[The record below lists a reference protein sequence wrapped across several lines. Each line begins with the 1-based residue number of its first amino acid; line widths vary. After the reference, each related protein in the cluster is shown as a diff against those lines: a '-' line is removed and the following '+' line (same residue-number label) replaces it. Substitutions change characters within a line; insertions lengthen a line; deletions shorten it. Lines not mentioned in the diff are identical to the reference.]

1 MAQRNWKAEHDAAQ
15 RIVAAKN
22 LRIRE
27 LEEQTEALR
36 VAHDTANTRARI
48 GLEIRSLAV
57 LVQENLR
64 HTGEVVE
71 ARLETLE
78 KAEAITEQNASL
90 RRDLDAANL
99 RAAELDHAAEI
110 ARQAQQDAERRL
122 HLAERAEAQMFH
134 NLTKRLPKG
143 WEGRS
148 IRDLLRFPEGQG
160 GLNGMVAE
168 ALDWCNERAR
178 LRIPTEITEVDVVE
192 VPEPPAPA
200 EPPALPPEAPVDE
213 QFPDGP
219 GAEDMLAEIEALSP
233 AVTVRDE
240 SNGSV
245 TLVEG

>member
-1 MAQRNWKAEHDAAQ
+1 MATKNWKAEHDAAQ
-15 RIVAAKN
+15 RIIAAKN
-22 LRIRE
+22 ARIRE

-36 VAHDTANTRARI
+36 VTRDAANTRARI

-78 KAEAITEQNASL
+78 QVEAITEQNASL
-90 RRDLDAANL
+90 RQDLETANL
-99 RAAELDHAAEI
+99 RAAELDHAAETEKQ
-110 ARQAQQDAERRL
+110 ARQDAERRL
-122 HLAERAEAQMFH
+122 RMADRAEARLFH
-134 NLTKRLPKG
+134 DLTKRLPKG

-148 IRDLLRFPEGQG
+148 IRDLLRFPEGQS

-168 ALDWCNERAR
+168 ALDWCNERSR
-178 LRIPTEITEVDVVE
+178 LRIPTEITEADVVE
-192 VPEPPAPA
+192 VPEPAPA

-219 GAEDMLAEIEALSP
+219 GAPEALAEVEDLSP
-233 AVTVRDE
+233 AAAA
-240 SNGSV
+240 
-245 TLVEG
+245 VEG